1 MFTVGVTNSVN
12 ESSDGIIYLFA
23 TLPGISKVGS
33 YIGNGYGAQSV
44 DCEFT
49 NGSAFILVKNS
60 SSGDWYLLDS
70 ERGINAYNETE
81 PYITL
86 NNAATQQTANV
97 LGYKNTG
104 FMLTGQYGTASLNT
118 YGEKYI
124 FFAVANP

>member
-1 MFTVGVTNSVN
+1 MWKAA
-12 ESSDGIIYLFA
+12 SSA
-23 TLPGISKVGS
+23 TLPGISKIGS

-49 NGSAFILVKNS
+49 NGNIAFIIVKNTS
-60 SSGDWYLLDS
+60 TNSSGDWYLLDS

-86 NNAATQQTANV
+86 NNAATQQIGNV

-124 FFAVANP
+124 FFAIANP